1 MIVTV
6 LVADPVNSS
15 VHWEC
20 GPVIGRRTQETA
32 FGRMPPAN
40 VKATSPEGEVAPEV
54 VVLVTVAVQVEF
66 WLTIIGPVQT
76 RLVDVGCTPGL
87 IVAVP

>member
-1 MIVTV
+1 MV
-6 LVADPVNSS
+6 
-15 VHWEC
+15 
-20 GPVIGRRTQETA
+20 GRRIQEAA

-40 VKATSPEGEVAPEV
+40 VKLTSPEGEVAPEV

-66 WLTIIGPVQT
+66 WLTIIGPVHT
-76 RLVDVGCTPGL
+76 RLVDVGCIPGL